1 MVRYEAKTIHK
12 AFVGCE
18 DTLEEAKTYIASLEE
33 AGVEIVS
40 VEYYDHDE
48 RIAAIRSGNV

>member
-40 VEYYDHDE
+40 VEYYDRDE